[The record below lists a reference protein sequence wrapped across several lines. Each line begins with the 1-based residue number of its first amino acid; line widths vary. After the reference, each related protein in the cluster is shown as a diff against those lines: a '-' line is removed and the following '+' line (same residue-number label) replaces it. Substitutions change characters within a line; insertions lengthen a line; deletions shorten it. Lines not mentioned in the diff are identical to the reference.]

1 MSLALTLVQLTL
13 HGLMWALPR
22 EDVQK
27 DGRLME

>member
-1 MSLALTLVQLTL
+1 VSLPLTLVQLTL

-27 DGRLME
+27 KERLME